1 MALLQEMVMVQVGT
15 ASSLPCFLFLYGQ
28 EIQHDFGTKGKG
40 KRTKNGLGP
49 DLLEQAVLRVAERRM
64 AEGKGQDSGKEPS
77 VPFWKCY
84 IWEIQELAVRQPAA
98 ASSHPGPALGAKKL
112 RFC

>member
-1 MALLQEMVMVQVGT
+1 M
-15 ASSLPCFLFLYGQ
+15 
-28 EIQHDFGTKGKG
+28 
-40 KRTKNGLGP
+40 
-49 DLLEQAVLRVAERRM
+49 LEQAVLRVAERRM